1 MKLYHGTNINFNRI
15 DLSKCMPNKDF
26 GQGFYLT
33 DIQQQAWDMADRRC
47 RIERSGEPVLITFEV
62 PDDLFAIAAL
72 KVKRFERPDIEWA
85 QFVFNNRNNST
96 DNYLHDYD
104 IVYGPIANDGVALQL
119 GLFKDGLISL
129 ETLAKA
135 LEYRKL
141 NNQYCFC
148 TEAALQYLRRI

>member
-33 DIQQQAWDMADRRC
+33 DIQQQAWDMAERRC
-47 RIERSGEPVLITFEV
+47 RIERGGTPILMTFEV
-62 PDDLFAIAAL
+62 PDDLFVFASL
-72 KVKRFERPDIEWA
+72 KVKHFDCPDIEWA

-96 DNYLHDYD
+96 DIYLHDYD
-104 IVYGPIANDGVALQL
+104 IIYGPIANDGVALQL

-129 ETLAKA
+129 EMLAKA
-135 LEYRKL
+135 LEYKKL
-141 NNQYCFC
+141 NNQYCFS
-148 TEAALQYLRRI
+148 TETALKYLKRI

>member
-1 MKLYHGTNINFNRI
+1 MKLYH
-15 DLSKCMPNKDF
+15 D
-26 GQGFYLT
+26 
-33 DIQQQAWDMADRRC
+33 
-47 RIERSGEPVLITFEV
+47 
-62 PDDLFAIAAL
+62 
-72 KVKRFERPDIEWA
+72 
-85 QFVFNNRNNST
+85 
-96 DNYLHDYD
+96 LHDYD